1 MFFNLVHAPTYVRK
15 IARRRGIT
23 VKSGEYNI
31 ENHTP
36 IDLLAERGQFDT
48 VLYRVRND
56 RKEITITVDDVLPH
70 VL

>member
-1 MFFNLVHAPTYVRK
+1 MFFNLVNAPNYVRK
-15 IARRRGIT
+15 IARKNGIA

-31 ENHTP
+31 ENHAP

-48 VLYRVRND
+48 VLYRVRNN
-56 RKEITITVDDVLPH
+56 RKEITITVDDVLPY